1 MVLSSF
7 NTKKGILNFLCS
19 AWNLHLHMQPQSGKR
34 NSDARVTDIA
44 LSEFVHTTTTTCR
57 TSEVSNSTFHLTQ
70 LQWRHSQIDA
80 NVLCQEEAWFD
91 THSLFESD
99 SDDDFSSVHGD
110 IFPNISS
117 GQVVQY
123 ETSSCFMD
131 SKHKYKEYHEKYVKI
146 DGSKISSKNR
156 VQDPNGLAVVSA
168 QDYELA
174 SLGKGEDFVGT
185 KKKKNLDRAFA
196 SFKSVKKEIFQ
207 TQEKT
212 QENVFKSVLPKLV
225 NSLSFN
231 DKVINGSNS
240 APHSQVKKSTII
252 RLSLKRTS
260 VDGEKNEF
268 RSSRKYLRRPRAGLS
283 IPCCT
288 EEKSTAGSWSKIEPS
303 NFKLRGDSYFKDK
316 RKTPAPNVSPYTP
329 IGVDLFVCPIKISHI
344 AQHIELPSIKDGR
357 IPPLL
362 IVNIQLPTYPAP
374 MFVGDADGEGLS
386 LVIYFK
392 LSESFVEDIS
402 PHFQDSI
409 KRFIEDDME
418 NVKGFAKES
427 IVPFRERL
435 KIMVGL
441 VNPDEFVSS
450 STERKLLN
458 AYNEKPVLSRPQ
470 HNFYQGPNY
479 FEVDLD
485 IHRFSYIARKGFDA
499 FRERLRHGIVDFG
512 LTIQAQKPEELPE
525 RVLGCVRLN
534 KIDFVDHGQIPTL
547 VKASSPLPS
556 PSPQDEERPL
566 AETDWRSFRARLVAG
581 ERASRSEEPSSVVN
595 PDTIDD
601 LPPPPAITIEKGC
614 LLIATE
620 KLDGVHI
627 FERTVV
633 LFCYFVLLGSKLP
646 IMPTNPMSPRR
657 IYGTETFANR
667 PLFFGGPL
675 EEGIFL
681 VSPNKGGED
690 GLGKS
695 GVFDEVMKGLYYG
708 TKESVG
714 CASEMVKRDV
724 VGLDNFRFFDGYCAW
739 EKDQLRDEIKA
750 GYWTVAACS
759 PNVIGLSDVGS
770 VGFWEEVLGLMGP
783 KKVW

>member
-1 MVLSSF
+1 MGGCVS
-7 NTKKGILNFLCS
+7 TPATTIRVRKKNHRRHRKNHRKNS
-19 AWNLHLHMQPQSGKR
+19 NSGLVVTSRKR
-34 NSDARVTDIA
+34 NSDSRVTDIA
-44 LSEFVHTTTTTCR
+44 VSEFVHTTTTCR

-70 LQWRHSQIDA
+70 LQWQHSQIDA

-91 THSLFESD
+91 THSMFESD

-110 IFPNISS
+110 IFPNTSS
-117 GQVVQY
+117 GQVLQY
-123 ETSSCFMD
+123 ETSSCFID
-131 SKHKYKEYHEKYVKI
+131 SKLKY
-146 DGSKISSKNR
+146 N
-156 VQDPNGLAVVSA
+156 
-168 QDYELA
+168 ELP
-174 SLGKGEDFVGT
+174 SLGNT

-207 TQEKT
+207 MQEKT

-231 DKVINGSNS
+231 DKIINGSNS

-260 VDGEKNEF
+260 VDGEETNEF
-268 RSSRKYLRRPRAGLS
+268 RSSRKYLRRPMAGLS

-288 EEKSTAGSWSKIEPS
+288 EEMSISGSWSKIEPS

-329 IGVDLFVCPIKISHI
+329 IGVDLFACPRKINHI
-344 AQHIELPSIKDGR
+344 AQHIELPSIKGDER

-392 LSESFVEDIS
+392 LSESFEEEIS
-402 PHFQDSI
+402 PQFQDSI

-418 NVKGFAKES
+418 KVKGFAKES

-441 VNPDEFVSS
+441 VNPDELVSS

-499 FRERLRHGIVDFG
+499 FRERLQHGILDFG

-534 KIDFVDHGQIPTL
+534 KIDFIDHGQIPTL
-547 VKASSPLPS
+547 VRV
-556 PSPQDEERPL
+556 EE
-566 AETDWRSFRARLVAG
+566 DYC
-581 ERASRSEEPSSVVN
+581 SEQYS
-595 PDTIDD
+595 
-601 LPPPPAITIEKGC
+601 
-614 LLIATE
+614 
-620 KLDGVHI
+620 
-627 FERTVV
+627 
-633 LFCYFVLLGSKLP
+633 
-646 IMPTNPMSPRR
+646 
-657 IYGTETFANR
+657 
-667 PLFFGGPL
+667 
-675 EEGIFL
+675 
-681 VSPNKGGED
+681 
-690 GLGKS
+690 
-695 GVFDEVMKGLYYG
+695 
-708 TKESVG
+708 
-714 CASEMVKRDV
+714 
-724 VGLDNFRFFDGYCAW
+724 
-739 EKDQLRDEIKA
+739 
-750 GYWTVAACS
+750 
-759 PNVIGLSDVGS
+759 
-770 VGFWEEVLGLMGP
+770 
-783 KKVW
+783 

>member
-1 MVLSSF
+1 MGGCVS
-7 NTKKGILNFLCS
+7 TPATTIRVRKKHHRRHRKYHRKNS
-19 AWNLHLHMQPQSGKR
+19 NSGLVVTSRKR

-44 LSEFVHTTTTTCR
+44 VGEFVHTTTTTCR

-70 LQWRHSQIDA
+70 LQWQHSQIDA

-91 THSLFESD
+91 THSMFESD

-131 SKHKYKEYHEKYVKI
+131 SKHKYKEYREKYVKI
-146 DGSKISSKNR
+146 DGSKFLSKDR

-168 QDYELA
+168 QDHELL

-207 TQEKT
+207 MQEKT

-260 VDGEKNEF
+260 VDGEEINEF
-268 RSSRKYLRRPRAGLS
+268 RTSRKFLRRPRAGLS

-288 EEKSTAGSWSKIEPS
+288 EKKSIAGSWSKIEPS

-329 IGVDLFVCPIKISHI
+329 IGVDLFVCPRKISHI
-344 AQHIELPSIKDGR
+344 AQHIELPSIKGDGR

-392 LSESFVEDIS
+392 LSESFEEDIS
-402 PHFQDSI
+402 PQFQDSI

-418 NVKGFAKES
+418 KVKGFAKES

-441 VNPDEFVSS
+441 VNPDELVSS

-458 AYNEKPVLSRPQ
+458 AYNEKPVLSQPQ

-547 VKASSPLPS
+547 VRV
-556 PSPQDEERPL
+556 EE
-566 AETDWRSFRARLVAG
+566 DSC
-581 ERASRSEEPSSVVN
+581 SE
-595 PDTIDD
+595 
-601 LPPPPAITIEKGC
+601 
-614 LLIATE
+614 
-620 KLDGVHI
+620 
-627 FERTVV
+627 
-633 LFCYFVLLGSKLP
+633 
-646 IMPTNPMSPRR
+646 
-657 IYGTETFANR
+657 
-667 PLFFGGPL
+667 
-675 EEGIFL
+675 
-681 VSPNKGGED
+681 
-690 GLGKS
+690 
-695 GVFDEVMKGLYYG
+695 
-708 TKESVG
+708 
-714 CASEMVKRDV
+714 
-724 VGLDNFRFFDGYCAW
+724 
-739 EKDQLRDEIKA
+739 
-750 GYWTVAACS
+750 
-759 PNVIGLSDVGS
+759 
-770 VGFWEEVLGLMGP
+770 
-783 KKVW
+783 

>member
-1 MVLSSF
+1 MGCCVS
-7 NTKKGILNFLCS
+7 TPATTIRVRKKHHRRNRKYHRKNS
-19 AWNLHLHMQPQSGKR
+19 NSGLVVTSRKR

-44 LSEFVHTTTTTCR
+44 VSEFVHTTTTTCR

-70 LQWRHSQIDA
+70 LQWQHSQIDA
-80 NVLCQEEAWFD
+80 N
-91 THSLFESD
+91 
-99 SDDDFSSVHGD
+99 D

-146 DGSKISSKNR
+146 DGSKISSNNR
-156 VQDPNGLAVVSA
+156 VQDPNGLAVVCA

-207 TQEKT
+207 MQEKT

-268 RSSRKYLRRPRAGLS
+268 R
-283 IPCCT
+283 
-288 EEKSTAGSWSKIEPS
+288 E
-303 NFKLRGDSYFKDK
+303 DK

-470 HNFYQGPNY
+470 HNFYQ
-479 FEVDLD
+479 VDTTDL
-485 IHRFSYIARKGFDA
+485 HFFY
-499 FRERLRHGIVDFG
+499 
-512 LTIQAQKPEELPE
+512 TI
-525 RVLGCVRLN
+525 
-534 KIDFVDHGQIPTL
+534 
-547 VKASSPLPS
+547 
-556 PSPQDEERPL
+556 
-566 AETDWRSFRARLVAG
+566 
-581 ERASRSEEPSSVVN
+581 
-595 PDTIDD
+595 
-601 LPPPPAITIEKGC
+601 
-614 LLIATE
+614 
-620 KLDGVHI
+620 I
-627 FERTVV
+627 F
-633 LFCYFVLLGSKLP
+633 
-646 IMPTNPMSPRR
+646 N
-657 IYGTETFANR
+657 
-667 PLFFGGPL
+667 
-675 EEGIFL
+675 
-681 VSPNKGGED
+681 
-690 GLGKS
+690 
-695 GVFDEVMKGLYYG
+695 
-708 TKESVG
+708 
-714 CASEMVKRDV
+714 
-724 VGLDNFRFFDGYCAW
+724 
-739 EKDQLRDEIKA
+739 
-750 GYWTVAACS
+750 
-759 PNVIGLSDVGS
+759 
-770 VGFWEEVLGLMGP
+770 
-783 KKVW
+783 